1 MLKLALVHI
10 HYIDEPSY
18 LGIVL
23 SGLLAKYLQTIE
35 NDPEHV
41 GFRLI
46 SPLSDVVDCVSW
58 TLEMCCDFCQQ
69 DNFENDTQSKRFCR
83 ILLTVV
89 FLKLHLCSGILQ
101 LCFILVLLQSFF
113 YRGIVRVIIYDYC
126 CHIYRS
132 NINSLYFILLF

>member
-1 MLKLALVHI
+1 MLKLALVHN

-23 SGLLAKYLQTIE
+23 SGLLAKYLATIE

-69 DNFENDTQSKRFCR
+69 DNFENGTLSKRFYR
-83 ILLTVV
+83 IFKWVC
-89 FLKLHLCSGILQ
+89 LH
-101 LCFILVLLQSFF
+101 
-113 YRGIVRVIIYDYC
+113 
-126 CHIYRS
+126 
-132 NINSLYFILLF
+132 